1 MTFNDV
7 LPFLAIDRLFFRAS
21 RKEASTHSETE
32 YEDKNVPYDLKNNH
46 DHPFLNASTDQR

>member
-46 DHPFLNASTDQR
+46 DHPFLNASTNQR